1 MDVTIRASTFNLLR
15 AASQSEHTSGDSK
28 CRGTPVSTDVGKTVQ
43 MQRKVIQH
51 CDAGTTME
59 DYMYDPIGQL
69 GMDVFWG
76 VIPV

>member
-1 MDVTIRASTFNLLR
+1 M
-15 AASQSEHTSGDSK
+15 
-28 CRGTPVSTDVGKTVQ
+28 Q